1 MRRIGGKVKK
11 FIRYNNDKLIPIVA
25 MSLVVIFLNEKPSM
39 IVLLGEVI
47 LVLTTLI
54 QEAEEIIKIDPFYI
68 HDVAEYDFI
77 WFEPS
82 KSLEE
87 IKELVERKK

>member
-1 MRRIGGKVKK
+1 
-11 FIRYNNDKLIPIVA
+11 
-25 MSLVVIFLNEKPSM
+25 MSLAVIFLNEKPSI

-47 LVLTTLI
+47 LLLSVSI